1 MVNTP
6 KVELNLGGT
15 WTDVTSYVRY
25 SDRISITRGQRNESS
40 SSLDTS
46 TCALTFN
53 NSDGRFSPRNPTS
66 PYYGL
71 IGRNTP
77 LRVSLPYGSSYL
89 HIAAADDA
97 SQATAP
103 DAAALDITGDLD
115 IRVEVDADHWEAG
128 DLAAKYKTT
137 GDQISWWLGVGAGGT
152 PWLAWSP
159 DGTFA
164 NSRSRVASEP
174 LPVSQGRLAVRATLD
189 VDNGSGGYTVRF
201 YTADTL
207 AG

>member
-1 MVNTP
+1 MVDTP

-46 TCALTFN
+46 TCSLTLS

-77 LRVSLPYGSSYL
+77 LRVSLPGDGSTSL
-89 HIAAADDA
+89 RVWAGDPDD
-97 SQATAP
+97 SSHATAP
-103 DAAALDITGDLD
+103 DAAGLGITGDID
-115 IRVEVDADHWEAG
+115 IRVEVD
-128 DLAAKYKTT
+128 
-137 GDQISWWLGVGAGGT
+137 
-152 PWLAWSP
+152 
-159 DGTFA
+159 
-164 NSRSRVASEP
+164 
-174 LPVSQGRLAVRATLD
+174 
-189 VDNGSGGYTVRF
+189 
-201 YTADTL
+201 
-207 AG
+207 